1 MNHSNIKLGFYHLT
15 MKLKDFKFL
24 IVLLI
29 SALSFSQTSIKGVV
43 TSDFDEPLA
52 NVEVYN
58 KTTSKQ
64 INTNAKGEF
73 FFPNAIN
80 GKNELVFFLYG
91 YSIVEKNVE
100 ATSANT
106 TVNIKMQSLAT
117 NLSEVVV
124 IQQKQKVFAL
134 NKLKDVEETA
144 IYAGKKTE
152 VISVENLTANKAT
165 NNARQIYGQ
174 VVGLTINES
183 NDGGLQ
189 LSIGGRGL
197 NPNRTSNFN
206 TRQNNYDISAD
217 VLGYP
222 ESYYATPT
230 EALES
235 IQIIRGAASLQYG
248 TQFGGLVNFNIKKP
262 TTKPIEIL
270 SRTTLGSNNL
280 FTNFTS
286 LSGTNKKFSYYS
298 FYNYKQG
305 DGFRPN
311 SEFDSKTFFA
321 NLNYQFTENTSLHF
335 DYTHFDYLAHQ
346 PGGLTDVMFSQDPTQ
361 SNRSRNWFKVDWNL
375 FALRL
380 KHHFE
385 HNADFSLQLFG
396 LDASRKAIG
405 HRSNRVSNSDTPGT
419 VRDLILGDFVNWG
432 AEARYLKRYDFFGN
446 NNAFLIGMKYYQAKN
461 SGIQGPGSS
470 GDGADFNIANTEF
483 PTYANQSEYTF
494 PNINVSVFGEN
505 IFRVSSSFSITPG
518 FRYET
523 IKTQADGYFR
533 EIRTDLAGNI
543 IYDEIENEN
552 NIKERNFL
560 LLGIGLSYKMNNG
573 AEVYGNVSQNYRS
586 VTFSDIRTVNASSAI
601 SESITDEK
609 GYTSDIGIRGKIR
622 NIVSYD
628 ASVYGLYYNDKIGEY
643 LTQVAN
649 AASLVRFRDN
659 IGTAFTYGFESL
671 IDWNVGNTFFQNN
684 ENFIWN
690 LFSNVAITDSKY
702 LKSDVANV
710 EGNKVEF
717 VPNYNIKLGTGIGYK
732 NFLTSVQFSYVSS
745 QFTNAENN
753 KTDVNDNTYGIFGEI
768 PSYNVVDFSA
778 SYKWKNF
785 KLEAGINN
793 VLNNWY
799 FTRRATGYPGPGIIP
814 SEPRVFYT
822 TLEIKF

>member
-1 MNHSNIKLGFYHLT
+1 M
-15 MKLKDFKFL
+15 
-24 IVLLI
+24 
-29 SALSFSQTSIKGVV
+29 
-43 TSDFDEPLA
+43 
-52 NVEVYN
+52 
-58 KTTSKQ
+58 
-64 INTNAKGEF
+64 
-73 FFPNAIN
+73 
-80 GKNELVFFLYG
+80 
-91 YSIVEKNVE
+91 
-100 ATSANT
+100 
-106 TVNIKMQSLAT
+106 
-117 NLSEVVV
+117 
-124 IQQKQKVFAL
+124 
-134 NKLKDVEETA
+134 
-144 IYAGKKTE
+144 
-152 VISVENLTANKAT
+152 
-165 NNARQIYGQ
+165 
-174 VVGLTINES
+174 
-183 NDGGLQ
+183 
-189 LSIGGRGL
+189 
-197 NPNRTSNFN
+197 
-206 TRQNNYDISAD
+206 
-217 VLGYP
+217 
-222 ESYYATPT
+222 
-230 EALES
+230 
-235 IQIIRGAASLQYG
+235 
-248 TQFGGLVNFNIKKP
+248 
-262 TTKPIEIL
+262 
-270 SRTTLGSNNL
+270 
-280 FTNFTS
+280 
-286 LSGTNKKFSYYS
+286 
-298 FYNYKQG
+298 
-305 DGFRPN
+305 
-311 SEFDSKTFFA
+311 
-321 NLNYQFTENTSLHF
+321 
-335 DYTHFDYLAHQ
+335 
-346 PGGLTDVMFSQDPTQ
+346 
-361 SNRSRNWFKVDWNL
+361 
-375 FALRL
+375 
-380 KHHFE
+380 
-385 HNADFSLQLFG
+385 
-396 LDASRKAIG
+396 
-405 HRSNRVSNSDTPGT
+405 
-419 VRDLILGDFVNWG
+419 NWG

-552 NIKERNFL
+552 NIKKRNFL

-753 KTDVNDNTYGIFGEI
+753 QTDVNDNTYGIFGEI

>member
-1 MNHSNIKLGFYHLT
+1 MVSSPDPLYLGST
-15 MKLKDFKFL
+15 IIPRKPSSPNFL
-24 IVLLI
+24 IC
-29 SALSFSQTSIKGVV
+29 SCGNFWCS
-43 TSDFDEPLA
+43 
-52 NVEVYN
+52 
-58 KTTSKQ
+58 
-64 INTNAKGEF
+64 
-73 FFPNAIN
+73 
-80 GKNELVFFLYG
+80 
-91 YSIVEKNVE
+91 
-100 ATSANT
+100 
-106 TVNIKMQSLAT
+106 SL
-117 NLSEVVV
+117 
-124 IQQKQKVFAL
+124 
-134 NKLKDVEETA
+134 
-144 IYAGKKTE
+144 
-152 VISVENLTANKAT
+152 
-165 NNARQIYGQ
+165 
-174 VVGLTINES
+174 
-183 NDGGLQ
+183 
-189 LSIGGRGL
+189 
-197 NPNRTSNFN
+197 
-206 TRQNNYDISAD
+206 
-217 VLGYP
+217 
-222 ESYYATPT
+222 
-230 EALES
+230 
-235 IQIIRGAASLQYG
+235 
-248 TQFGGLVNFNIKKP
+248 
-262 TTKPIEIL
+262 
-270 SRTTLGSNNL
+270 
-280 FTNFTS
+280 
-286 LSGTNKKFSYYS
+286 
-298 FYNYKQG
+298 
-305 DGFRPN
+305 
-311 SEFDSKTFFA
+311 
-321 NLNYQFTENTSLHF
+321 
-335 DYTHFDYLAHQ
+335 
-346 PGGLTDVMFSQDPTQ
+346 
-361 SNRSRNWFKVDWNL
+361 
-375 FALRL
+375 
-380 KHHFE
+380 
-385 HNADFSLQLFG
+385 
-396 LDASRKAIG
+396 
-405 HRSNRVSNSDTPGT
+405 
-419 VRDLILGDFVNWG
+419 
-432 AEARYLKRYDFFGN
+432 
-446 NNAFLIGMKYYQAKN
+446 
-461 SGIQGPGSS
+461 
-470 GDGADFNIANTEF
+470 
-483 PTYANQSEYTF
+483 
-494 PNINVSVFGEN
+494 
-505 IFRVSSSFSITPG
+505 SITPG

-560 LLGIGLSYKMNNG
+560 LLGIGLSYKMDNG

-601 SESITDEK
+601 SETITDEK

-671 IDWNVGNTFFQNN
+671 IDWNIGNTFFKNN

-717 VPNYNIKLGTGIGYK
+717 VPNYNVKFGTGVGYK

-785 KLEAGINN
+785 KLEAGVNN